1 MEALLKHYRDVV
13 KRTQTWTEAFVKE
26 FLESLLTGR
35 TLLATSLINHM
46 EALQKQ
52 EEEAAVRRAK
62 AAVRRAKAAAAAAQ
76 AAEEARAK
84 AAAAAARAAE
94 EARAK
99 AAAAV

>member
-13 KRTQTWTEAFVKE
+13 KRTKTWTEACVKE
-26 FLESLLTGR
+26 FLDSLFTGR
-35 TLLATSLINHM
+35 TLLVTSLINHM

-62 AAVRRAKAAAAAAQ
+62 AAAAAAQ
-76 AAEEARAK
+76 AAEEARVK

-99 AAAAV
+99 AATAV

>member
-13 KRTQTWTEAFVKE
+13 KRTKTWTEACVKE
-26 FLESLLTGR
+26 FLESLFTGR

-62 AAVRRAKAAAAAAQ
+62 AAAAAAQ
-76 AAEEARAK
+76 AAEEARVK

-94 EARAK
+94 EARVK